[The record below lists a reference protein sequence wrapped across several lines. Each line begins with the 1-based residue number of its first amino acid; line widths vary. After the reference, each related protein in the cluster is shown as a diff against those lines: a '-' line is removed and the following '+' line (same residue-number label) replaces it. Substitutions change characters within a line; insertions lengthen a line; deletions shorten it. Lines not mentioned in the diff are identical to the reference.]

1 MTRDERFLRQAYPDE
16 ADFAPRYARLLAG
29 EPLAYL
35 LGEWD
40 FYDLTFALTPD
51 CLIPRPDTEHVVE
64 YLIQNLPKGATF
76 ADFCTGSGC
85 IAITVLH
92 HRPDTRA
99 IAVDLSRG
107 ALRVAEQNARRH
119 GVCDRLTL
127 VCGDV
132 LGALDLPAY
141 DWLVSNPPYIAS
153 SVVEGLDK
161 SVRDYEP
168 RMALD
173 GGADGLTFYRALLSM
188 HLPAHGAAVFEIGY
202 DQADALR
209 ALCRDDCPDR
219 TVEIR
224 RDYAGNDRVAI
235 ISTKGGAF

>member
-1 MTRDERFLRQAYPDE
+1 MTRDEAFLREAYPDD
-16 ADFAPRYARLLAG
+16 ADFAPRHARLLAG

-51 CLIPRPDTEHVVE
+51 CLIPRPDTEHLVE
-64 YLIQNLPKGATF
+64 YLIANLPLGATF
-76 ADFCTGSGC
+76 ADLCTGSGC
-85 IAITVLH
+85 IAITVLR

-99 IAVDLSRG
+99 IAVDLNRG
-107 ALRVAEQNARRH
+107 ALAVAERNARRH
-119 GVCDRLTL
+119 GVADRLTL
-127 VCGDV
+127 VCADV
-132 LGALDLPAY
+132 TAPLALPHY
-141 DWLVSNPPYIAS
+141 DWLASNPPYIAS
-153 SVVEGLDK
+153 TVVDGLDP

-173 GGADGLTFYRALLSM
+173 GGADGLDFYRALLSL
-188 HLPAHGAAVFEIGY
+188 HLPTDGAAVLEIGY

-209 ALCRDDCPDR
+209 ALTARLCPDR

-235 ISTKGGAF
+235 IKRVGAL